1 MKLHPRFKLW
11 FSTPEAEGVFGDGK
25 WRLLKAIDQ
34 HGSLKAAAET
44 LGMSYR
50 KAWGD
55 LKKAEKHLGVG
66 LIEKLRGG
74 KTGGGTRLTDAG
86 REWMTAYSC
95 FRSDVEKAVSKGYEK
110 HIANLMRTNSLSHR
124 GRGIG

>member
-1 MKLHPRFKLW
+1 MHARFKLW
-11 FSTPEAEGVFGDGK
+11 LSTGEAEGVFGDGK

-34 HGSLKAAAET
+34 YGSLKAAAEA

-55 LKKAEKHLGVG
+55 LKKAERYLGVD

-74 KTGGGTRLTDAG
+74 RMGGGTRLTSTG
-86 REWMTAYSC
+86 REWMAAYSR
-95 FRSDVEKAVSKGYEK
+95 FRSVVEKAVSRGYEK
-110 HIANLMRTNSLSHR
+110 HIANL
-124 GRGIG
+124 